1 MLIENLLGEEK
12 SIEILF
18 KHFCIPLVI
27 QSANDIT
34 VNNLVFWRTI
44 NSKLPDILTTPVI
57 LRSPTEGKSLLSAK
71 PGLRGFYSINILPT
85 FWTFPK
91 EESIAII

>member
-71 PGLRGFYSINILPT
+71 DVYTYLVGYIQGCIES
-85 FWTFPK
+85 K
-91 EESIAII
+91 EISD